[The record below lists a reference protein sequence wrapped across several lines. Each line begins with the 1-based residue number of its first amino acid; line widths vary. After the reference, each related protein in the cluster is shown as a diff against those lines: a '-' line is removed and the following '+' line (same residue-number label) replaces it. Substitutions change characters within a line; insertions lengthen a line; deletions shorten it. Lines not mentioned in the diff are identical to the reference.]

1 MSDTTY
7 KILVPNDDLDLVTRN
22 TLEAVGQHPRLDIII
37 AGPGEG
43 SKGGIEAPPIRSKL
57 DFKAIRFYRS
67 LIKRLGINATFSPS
81 TSGLATMIGATF
93 GRGKVKHIGYR
104 GTQARVHR
112 SDPANHLALL
122 NRRVSHVICETPD
135 IISYLAPMIGAGKV
149 SGMPKPFLLSW
160 VDDAIANPKGVAE
173 LPDDAL
179 KLIYIGMAKGRPH
192 KGLRQLIDA
201 MNLLKDQPVALTVI
215 GSAEEADIAAAPKSV
230 VFLGPKR
237 DAVNYI
243 PTHDLFMLTSTRDAS
258 PRVVREA
265 QACGVPCVVTDIP
278 GARDLIVDG
287 QTGILIAPDS
297 PEAISKAV
305 KRLLDNRDEL
315 SAMAARTRRHI
326 EENFSFEKYVNYYT
340 DLFLKICSE

>member
-1 MSDTTY
+1 MCDTTY
-7 KILVPNDDLDLVTRN
+7 NILVPNDDLDIVTRN
-22 TLEAVGQHPRLDIII
+22 TLNAVGQHPSLNIII

-43 SKGGIEAPPIRSKL
+43 NQGGVDAPPIHSKL
-57 DFKAIRFYRS
+57 DLKAIRFYRR
-67 LIKRLGINATFSPS
+67 LIKRLGIHATFSPS

-93 GRGKVKHIGYR
+93 CRGNVKHIGYR
-104 GTQARVHR
+104 GTQAKVHR

-135 IISYLAPMIGAGKV
+135 INTYLAPMIGAEKV

-160 VDDAIANPKGVAE
+160 VDDAISNPKSVDGM
-173 LPDDAL
+173 PNDAL

-201 MNLLKDQPVALTVI
+201 MALLEDQPVALTVI
-215 GSAEEADIAAAPKSV
+215 GSAEDADIAAAPKSV
-230 VFLGPKR
+230 TFLGPRR

-265 QACGVPCVVTDIP
+265 QACGVPCIVTNIP
-278 GARDLIVDG
+278 GARDLIADEE
-287 QTGILIAPDS
+287 TGLLIAPDS
-297 PEAISKAV
+297 PEAIATAI
-305 KRLLDNRDEL
+305 KRLLDNPTEL
-315 SAMAARTRRHI
+315 ANMAAKTRRHI
-326 EENFSFEKYVNYYT
+326 EENFSFDKYVQYFTN
-340 DLFLKICSE
+340 LFLKICSE